1 MAAIGEHGYAMR
13 SASLRSLRVHLV
25 ALMAGGITAVV
36 AFGAGVVVAI
46 TRTNPFSY
54 DLENPRR
61 EYART
66 LLESEV
72 GSMMFVSIGF
82 GVISVL
88 YLAVRRARWH
98 RNRWVVRARDASLV
112 ALLNVAGIMLLNVVS
127 YVLGDSAGGP
137 TFGMLLHLA
146 TALAMNALVYES
158 RFRQLSS
165 ARLEAEP

>member
-1 MAAIGEHGYAMR
+1 MAINGENDYAMR
-13 SASLRSLRVHLV
+13 SASLRSLRVHMV

-36 AFGAGVVVAI
+36 AFGAGVVLAI
-46 TRTNPFSY
+46 SRNNPFSY

-66 LLESEV
+66 LLEAEV

-88 YLAVRRARWH
+88 YLAARRARWH
-98 RNRWVVRARDASLV
+98 RNRRVVRVRDASLV
-112 ALLNVAGIMLLNVVS
+112 GLLNIAGIMLLSVVS

-137 TFGMLLHLA
+137 TFGILLHLA

-158 RFRQLSS
+158 RFRQLRS